1 MSPLVAAMKCFE
13 EPSFGKF
20 LPLEKKCREKMLSK
34 EAYDTKFL
42 ILNDIEYQ
50 MRDCLQEM
58 SFLLKYGVYCWVNK

>member
-1 MSPLVAAMKCFE
+1 
-13 EPSFGKF
+13 
-20 LPLEKKCREKMLSK
+20 MLSK